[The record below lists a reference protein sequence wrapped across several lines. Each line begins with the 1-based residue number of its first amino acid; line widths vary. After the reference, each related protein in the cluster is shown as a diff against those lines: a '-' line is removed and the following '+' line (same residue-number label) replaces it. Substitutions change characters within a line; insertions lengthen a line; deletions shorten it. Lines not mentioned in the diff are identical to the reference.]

1 MGFLDGLKKFGL
13 GALEDEELYEDP
25 KKKVAKKEEV
35 KKAPVVFNEETLL
48 FDKKYVCPICEAQ
61 FNVKTLRSGKV
72 RMKSQDV
79 DLRPVYSEMDPSK
92 YEIVTCPE
100 CGYSVLTKYFGALTK
115 FQKDEVKAKIGA
127 NYKKQEF
134 GQTTYSYEEARMRYE
149 LAIATA
155 MVKKSKNSEKAYL
168 CLKMAWLVR
177 GETEHL
183 DPAAPDYAE
192 KKKANEAEE
201 KELLKKALDGFVIAR
216 QSETQIAGMDET
228 TTDYLMAAI
237 AMEVGEFDLSTRMIS
252 NIISSRVANSRIKEK
267 ANDLKEMVAE
277 AKKKA
282 EAAAPA
288 APAPETNS

>member
-25 KKKVAKKEEV
+25 KKKEVAKKEV
-35 KKAPVVFNEETLL
+35 AKKPPVVFNEETLL
-48 FDKKYVCPICEAQ
+48 FDKKYTCPICEAE
-61 FNVKTLRSGKV
+61 FNVKTLRTGKV

-79 DLRPVYSEMDPSK
+79 DLRPVYAEMDPSK
-92 YEIVTCPE
+92 YEVVTCPE
-100 CGYSVLTKYFGALTK
+100 CGYSVLTKYFAPLTK
-115 FQKDEVKAKIGA
+115 FQIDEVKSKIGA
-127 NYKKQEF
+127 NFKKQTF
-134 GQTTYSYEEARMRYE
+134 GDKTYSYEEARMRYE

-183 DPAAPDYAE
+183 DPSAPDYEE

-216 QSETQIAGMDET
+216 QSETKIAGMDET
-228 TTDYLMAAI
+228 TTDYLMGAI
-237 AMEVGEFDLSTRMIS
+237 AMEVDEFDIASKMIS
-252 NIISSRVANSRIKEK
+252 NILGSRVANSRIKDK
-267 ANDLKEMVAE
+267 ANELKEMVME
-277 AKKKA
+277 KKKKA
-282 EAAAPA
+282 GEAAS
-288 APAPETNS
+288 E

>member
-25 KKKVAKKEEV
+25 KKKVAAKKEEP
-35 KKAPVVFNEETLL
+35 KKAPVVINEETLL
-48 FDKKYVCPICEAQ
+48 FDKGYTCPICEAK

-79 DLRPVYSEMDPSK
+79 DLRPVYDEMDPSK

-100 CGYSVLTKYFGALTK
+100 CGYSVMARYFGNLTK
-115 FQKDEVKAKIGA
+115 FQIDEVKSKISA
-127 NYKKQEF
+127 NYKKQQFSE
-134 GQTTYSYEEARMRYE
+134 TTYTYEEARMRYE

-168 CLKMAWLVR
+168 CLKMAWLIR

-183 DPAAPDYAE
+183 DPATPDYEA
-192 KKKANEAEE
+192 KKKKNEAEE

-216 QSETQIAGMDET
+216 QSETQIAGMDAT

-237 AMEVGEFDLSTRMIS
+237 AMEVEDFDLANRMIS
-252 NIISSRVANSRIKEK
+252 NIIGSRVANSRIKEK
-267 ANDLKEMVAE
+267 AKDLKDLVAE

-288 APAPETNS
+288 E